1 MLTVLLGAIRGATEV
16 LDKLPVHLETSLRC
30 FPNYV
35 VYSDYGENFHGQL
48 IVNALEFVSQR
59 IQEEHQDFELY
70 RRLKQDGRS
79 ALSDGA
85 FQGANSAVDGQG
97 MTTGNAQ
104 NPGWKLDKWKF
115 LPMVNRTLYDFPDMK
130 WYIFSEG
137 EALHR
142 SVTPTMSPLLIS
154 FPVHLADA
162 YVVWSTMLQL
172 LATLDSRQLV
182 YQGQFMSAGA
192 DNFVYGGAGIIV
204 SQAALQAVVAYYSS
218 HKKELEDFTDHHW
231 AGDAVLGK
239 AFKEAGV
246 LLTDIWPIM
255 QGDYPGWLTYLPGGT
270 LTDGIARAW
279 CKPVANFHHVT
290 PDAVRALWHT
300 EQEWL
305 ERRTDVSHVFFQGRE
320 VTTNAVA

>member
-130 WYIFSEG
+130 WYIFSE
-137 EALHR
+137 
-142 SVTPTMSPLLIS
+142 
-154 FPVHLADA
+154 ADA

-305 ERRTDVSHVFFQGRE
+305 ERRTDGRE